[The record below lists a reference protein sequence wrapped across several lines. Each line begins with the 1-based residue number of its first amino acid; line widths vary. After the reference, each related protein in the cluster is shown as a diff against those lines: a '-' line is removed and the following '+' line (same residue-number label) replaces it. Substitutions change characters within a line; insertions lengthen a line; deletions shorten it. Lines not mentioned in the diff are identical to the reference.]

1 MVVYL
6 NRKNR
11 LAIRVI
17 PALVTAGIIGLCGVM
32 PVGAEG
38 LSNNTRI
45 VTKDDSYERFD
56 ITLSKDTGSESANNH
71 LFVYDQTNR
80 YQIYGVNATLH
91 YQNGETASIHDN
103 TVTITNK
110 EGTDRNQIS
119 SVYGIHLLPYF
130 QTADGQPGNG
140 IIDVKNNA
148 LTIENSDVFG
158 PITGIDDTNSN
169 TNDGSSLH
177 AKNNGFT
184 LNNSTVNGEVY
195 HIILNEPNEKS
206 ENIITD
212 NKTEVK
218 DSTIDGAYFNFY
230 QTYGVS
236 NKLDL
241 ERNSSNFESSTIYGN
256 AFGNSTYGFG
266 GALGRT
272 HTAQSSDNTMTFSNS
287 TITGMVMQD
296 FIYGDDETVKN
307 NRLILTNGSHV
318 ENEIDGEY
326 LYGTES
332 ATHLEAEGNSTS
344 LMEGSRADGGITSVM
359 MVNLYGPKATMKASG
374 NTLLVAGKS
383 VTPCAKGVEVVDKAD
398 SDISSTANTVSISD
412 GSTVGV
418 VMSVHGAGNADRN
431 KVNVNDS
438 TVGIVAGAIAGGDV
452 TGNSVTIGGT
462 AKVDYTTAEEMLKE
476 KGITNA
482 AMFLPDS
489 SWEGNSAVI
498 AGYSTGSG
506 SADNNAVNITGQ
518 ADLEKADLYGY
529 LGEKGSGNV
538 LRIGYDGSQDAVWK
552 NPSDNKVKSI
562 SNFDTIELHQGTWG
576 KTMLHVADDMDL
588 SHTKVD
594 ISHLSFENGALAK
607 PNSET
612 VLIDD
617 EGTSYDNSNTQIY
630 DGNGGNGIS
639 LAYSLGNSAS
649 ALLSGSFIGKGT
661 TDNGNIVLKTGN
673 VTVDTVDFNQVEWGK
688 TPLTLDSGVTY
699 DFSDA
704 NINTS
709 HITFKSIASLK
720 EGINTMTLMDTNS
733 SKVKDLKDSNLSGET
748 LPYTVGTTLEG
759 NGKAYLDNG
768 NLQYSISLTDKT
780 KPHAQSQTHMTV
792 MGQEAGLTA
801 LVDGSDLVIRDLSTI
816 KENEEK
822 FYGFASVMGGE
833 NRYDTGS
840 YLRTNM
846 WNGHA
851 GVGWKSPRSDGSLA
865 EYALF
870 YDYGDGNYRTY
881 DAGRR
886 GHGKINYKGAG
897 VFGRYRLE
905 NRTFVEG
912 SFRTGRLD
920 NEARHVLYDGNG
932 KGYDYDTN
940 SRYNAFHVGFGRT
953 YDRGSSNTLELYGR
967 YFYTHINGDDY
978 DAGGHYH
985 LDSADSSLLRI
996 GGRWNHRSSLMQY
1009 YAGAA
1014 YEYEFD
1020 GKAAGLADGAPIRNA
1035 DIRGSSV
1042 RFELGAKYTKGPWV
1056 LDFGGHGYAGKHRGV
1071 GGNIN
1076 IAYRFF

>member
-1 MVVYL
+1 MAVYL

-11 LAIRVI
+11 LAIRAI

-45 VTKDDSYERFD
+45 VNKDEQITGEFYPVQQDGEGAALEASNNNLTLYDQEKNAVAAGVHVSLKNATGG
-56 ITLSKDTGSESANNH
+56 TLSITGNSME
-71 LFVYDQTNR
+71 VGT
-80 YQIYGVNATLH
+80 
-91 YQNGETASIHDN
+91 
-103 TVTITNK
+103 K
-110 EGTDRNQIS
+110 EGDTSQFTTIFGVYGAPSFASGMGQVNMSGNSLTVNNS
-119 SVYGIHLLPYF
+119 SVGSLEGIY
-130 QTADGQPGNG
+130 D
-140 IIDVKNNA
+140 
-148 LTIENSDVFG
+148 
-158 PITGIDDTNSN
+158 
-169 TNDGSSLH
+169 
-177 AKNNGFT
+177 
-184 LNNSTVNGEVY
+184 
-195 HIILNEPNEKS
+195 
-206 ENIITD
+206 ITD
-212 NKTEVK
+212 NSNGK
-218 DSTIDGAYFNFY
+218 DYSSLTAENNKLNISKSHISYDAIHILLHSPNSDSKNTISGNAANIEDSSI
-230 QTYGVS
+230 GVS
-236 NKLDL
+236 GGSYFGIYQRYVRSGSLTFIGNRSDFTKTTVYGHLFGSNIYDSGNAVSEGNTISLSGSSVAGYLFQDDIYGAKGDL
-241 ERNSSNFESSTIYGN
+241 ENNNVTLSSSSVKSAIFGE
-256 AFGNSTYGFG
+256 AF
-266 GALGRT
+266 
-272 HTAQSSDNTMTFSNS
+272 
-287 TITGMVMQD
+287 
-296 FIYGDDETVKN
+296 
-307 NRLILTNGSHV
+307 
-318 ENEIDGEY
+318 
-326 LYGTES
+326 
-332 ATHLEAEGNSTS
+332 
-344 LMEGSRADGGITSVM
+344 
-359 MVNLYGPKATMKASG
+359 
-374 NTLLVAGKS
+374 
-383 VTPCAKGVEVVDKAD
+383 
-398 SDISSTANTVSISD
+398 SSTANGAEVTAKENSVTLSDSSTAGAVTAVTFGTVSGGTFSKAEATANKVQLQG
-412 GSTVGV
+412 GSTALFAAAVQGEGDA
-418 VMSVHGAGNADRN
+418 SDNTVHIT
-431 KVNVNDS
+431 DS
-438 TVGIVAGAIAGGDV
+438 TVGIVAGAIAGGNV

-462 AKVDYTTAEEMLKE
+462 AKVDYTRAEKLLKE

-482 AMFLPDS
+482 DIFLPDR
-489 SWEGNSAVI
+489 SWADNSAVI
-498 AGYSTGSG
+498 GGYSTDSG
-506 SADNNAVNITGQ
+506 SADNNAVNVTGQ
-518 ADLEKADLYGY
+518 ADLENADLYGY
-529 LGEKGSGNV
+529 LGGKGSGNV
-538 LRIGYDGSQDAVWK
+538 LRIGYDGSQDTVWK
-552 NPSDNKVKSI
+552 NPSDNKVKSV

-576 KTMLHVADDMDL
+576 KTMLHVADAMDL

-594 ISHLSFENGALAK
+594 ISHLFFENGAPAQ

-617 EGTSYDNSNTQIY
+617 EGTSYDNSNTQID

-639 LAYSLGNSAS
+639 FTYSLGNSAS

-673 VTVDTVDFNQVEWGK
+673 VDVDTVDFNNVEWGK
-688 TPLTLDSGVTY
+688 TPLTLDSAVTY
-699 DFSDA
+699 NFSDA
-704 NINTS
+704 KINTS

-733 SKVKDLKDSNLSGET
+733 SKVRALRDSSLSGET

-759 NGKAYLDNG
+759 DGKAYLDNG
-768 NLQYSISLTDKT
+768 NLQYSISL
-780 KPHAQSQTHMTV
+780 KPHAQPQTHMTV

-816 KENEEK
+816 KENEER

-978 DAGGHYH
+978 EAGGHYH

-1042 RFELGAKYTKGPWV
+1042 RFELGAKYTKGPWA

>member
-1 MVVYL
+1 MAVYL

-45 VTKDDSYERFD
+45 ANKDEQVTGQFFPV
-56 ITLSKDTGSESANNH
+56 TGSEESASMEASHNSLTLYDQEKNSAASGVYVTLINKDDGALSITDNSMEVGTKEGNTSQYTSIFGVYGAPSFASGMGQVTMSRNSLTVNNSNVGDH
-71 LFVYDQTNR
+71 VIGVYDITDNSNSKD
-80 YQIYGVNATLH
+80 YSSLTAENNKLTISKSTI
-91 YQNGETASIHDN
+91 GETIHIHLYSPNSNSKNSISENTASI
-103 TVTITNK
+103 
-110 EGTDRNQIS
+110 TDS
-119 SVYGIHLLPYF
+119 SVNGSYFGTYQRYSKSGDLKLIGNSSDFTKTTVYGHLFGSNIY
-130 QTADGQPGNG
+130 DSGNAVSEG
-140 IIDVKNNA
+140 N
-148 LTIENSDVFG
+148 TISL
-158 PITGIDDTNSN
+158 S
-169 TNDGSSLH
+169 GSSVAGYL
-177 AKNNGFT
+177 FQ
-184 LNNSTVNGEVY
+184 
-195 HIILNEPNEKS
+195 
-206 ENIITD
+206 D
-212 NKTEVK
+212 
-218 DSTIDGAYFNFY
+218 D
-230 QTYGVS
+230 
-236 NKLDL
+236 
-241 ERNSSNFESSTIYGN
+241 IYG
-256 AFGNSTYGFG
+256 AKGNLENNKVTLSG
-266 GALGRT
+266 
-272 HTAQSSDNTMTFSNS
+272 SSVKSA
-287 TITGMVMQD
+287 
-296 FIYGDDETVKN
+296 IYG
-307 NRLILTNGSHV
+307 
-318 ENEIDGEY
+318 
-326 LYGTES
+326 
-332 ATHLEAEGNSTS
+332 EAF
-344 LMEGSRADGGITSVM
+344 
-359 MVNLYGPKATMKASG
+359 
-374 NTLLVAGKS
+374 
-383 VTPCAKGVEVVDKAD
+383 
-398 SDISSTANTVSISD
+398 SSTANGAEVTAKRNSVILSDSSTAGAVTTVTFDRGGGGTFSKAEAIANKVQLQG
-412 GSTVGV
+412 GSTALFAAAVQGEGDA
-418 VMSVHGAGNADRN
+418 SDNTVHIT
-431 KVNVNDS
+431 DS
-438 TVGIVAGAIAGGDV
+438 TVGIVAGAIAGGNV

-462 AKVDYTTAEEMLKE
+462 AKVDYTTAEELLKE

-552 NPSDNKVKSI
+552 NPSDNKVKSV

-576 KTMLHVADDMDL
+576 KTMLHVADAMDL

-594 ISHLSFENGALAK
+594 ISHLSFENGAPAQ

-617 EGTSYDNSNTQIY
+617 NTTFYDKAKID

-639 LAYSLGNSAS
+639 FAYSLGNSAS

-673 VTVDTVDFNQVEWGK
+673 VDVDTVDFNNVEWGK

-699 DFSDA
+699 NFSDA
-704 NINTS
+704 KINTS
-709 HITFKSIASLK
+709 HITFQSIASLK

-733 SKVKDLKDSNLSGET
+733 SKVIALRNSSLSGEI

-780 KPHAQSQTHMTV
+780 RPHAQPQTHMTV

-816 KENEEK
+816 KENEER

-978 DAGGHYH
+978 EAGGHYH